1 MKPTTIRLI
10 ASDLDGTLLRPD
22 KSIATVTR
30 TALRQAADSGAVVV
44 AATGRQ
50 TGSLPPELLDC
61 AVSHL
66 VGANGAIGID
76 LVTGEVLFEAALSA
90 ATVAAIGSFF
100 AENLPDARLSASREQ
115 GSYYVIEPGY
125 LELVQAREKLPA
137 GFLRPG
143 SREEIVAQ
151 DTLKM
156 SIRHPTLTG
165 EQMRDAL
172 YASGLTGFHAT
183 TSGAP
188 FLEIGGAGVTKATG
202 VARLCAHLGVSAESV
217 LAFGDAG
224 NDAELIAWAG
234 WGVAMGNAT
243 AELQAIADQVTATN
257 IDNGVARVVEEF
269 LNERRIRGSQR

>member
-1 MKPTTIRLI
+1 MKPTSIRLI

-22 KSIATVTR
+22 KSIATATR
-30 TALRQAADSGAVVV
+30 TALRRAADSGAVVV

-50 TGSLPPELLDC
+50 PGSLPTELLDC

-90 ATVAAIGSFF
+90 ATVAAIATFF
-100 AENLPDARLSASREQ
+100 AQTMPDARLSASREQ
-115 GSYYVIEPGY
+115 GCYYLIEPGY
-125 LELVQAREKLPA
+125 LELVQAHEKLPP

-143 SREEIVAQ
+143 SRADIASH

-156 SIRHPTLTG
+156 SIRHPSLSA
-165 EQMRDAL
+165 EQMREAL
-172 YASGLTGFHAT
+172 DGSGLTGFHAT

-188 FLEIGGAGVTKATG
+188 FLEIGGAGVTKASG
-202 VARLCAHLGVSAESV
+202 LARLCERLGVSSAGV

-224 NDAELIAWAG
+224 NDAELLRWAG

-243 AELQAIADQVTATN
+243 AELQAIADQITTSN
-257 IDNGVARVVEEF
+257 IDNGVAKVVEEF
-269 LNERRIRGSQR
+269 LTERRIHGSQR

>member
-1 MKPTTIRLI
+1 MKPASIRLI

-22 KSIATVTR
+22 KSIATATR

-50 TGSLPPELLDC
+50 TGSLPAELLDC

-76 LVTGEVLFEAALSA
+76 LVTGEVLFEAALPA
-90 ATVAAIGSFF
+90 ATVADIADFF
-100 AENLPDARLSASREQ
+100 AQNMPDARLSASREQ
-115 GSYYVIEPGY
+115 GGYYLIEPGY
-125 LELVQAREKLPA
+125 LDLVQAHEKLPV

-143 SREEIVAQ
+143 SREDVVGQ

-156 SIRHPTLTG
+156 SIRHPSLSG
-165 EQMRDAL
+165 EQMREAL
-172 YASGLTGFHAT
+172 NGSGLTGFHAT

-188 FLEIGGAGVTKATG
+188 FLEIGGAGVTKASG
-202 VARLCAHLGVSAESV
+202 LARLCERLGVPAAAV

-224 NDAELIAWAG
+224 NDAELLSWAG

-243 AELQAIADQVTATN
+243 AELQAIADQITTTN
-257 IDNGVARVVEEF
+257 IDNGVAKVVEEF
-269 LNERRIRGSQR
+269 LTERRIHGSQR

>member
-1 MKPTTIRLI
+1 VKPISVRLI

-22 KSIATVTR
+22 KTIATATR
-30 TALRQAADSGAVVV
+30 TALRQAADTGAVVV

-50 TGSLPPELLDC
+50 TGSLPAELLDC

-66 VGANGAIGID
+66 VGANGAIGVD
-76 LVTGEVLFEAALSA
+76 LVTGEVLFEAVLPA
-90 ATVAAIGSFF
+90 ATVAAIGNFF
-100 AENLPDARLSASREQ
+100 AHAMPDARLSASREQ
-115 GSYYVIEPGY
+115 GGYYLVEPGY
-125 LELVQAREKLPA
+125 VELVRPGEKLPD

-143 SREEIVAQ
+143 SRAEVIAQ

-156 SIRHPTLTG
+156 SVRHPTLTA
-165 EQMRDAL
+165 EELREAL

-202 VARLCAHLGVSAESV
+202 VARLCAHLGMSAETV
-217 LAFGDAG
+217 LAFGDAS
-224 NDAELIAWAG
+224 NDAELLTWAG

-243 AELQAIADQVTATN
+243 VELQAIADQVTTTN

-269 LNERRIRGSQR
+269 LSERRIHG